1 MNVEIIVPSFGES
14 VSEAIVVKI
23 LKPSGSFVNKDEE
36 VVELETDKINAA
48 IVAPASGEIAL
59 SIKLED
65 RVKIGQ
71 KIGFVDSSKQGE
83 KKAVEPPKVETVKPT
98 LVEKTEQIPTP
109 TSSETLIVS
118 TQEYLSSLGKKEE
131 KVAVSTPKAMKEEAS
146 ILLPGERKKMT
157 SLRKT
162 IAKRLVDVK
171 NQTAMLTTF
180 NEADMSE
187 VMAMRAKE
195 QDDFVKKY
203 GVKLG
208 FMSFFVKA
216 VVSALK
222 AYPQVNAYIDGDD
235 IVSFSHA
242 DISVAV
248 STDKGL
254 MVPVI
259 RSADKMTFAQIEQ
272 KIADLSKKGR
282 EGKLAIQDL
291 QGGSFT
297 ITNGGVFGSLL
308 STPILNPP
316 QSAILGMHTIQKR
329 PVAVNDQVVIR
340 PMMYLALSYDHR
352 IIDGKEAVGFL
363 VHIKEMIEDPHRFV
377 LDF

>member
-23 LKPSGSFVNKDEE
+23 LKPTGSFVKKDEE
-36 VVELETDKINAA
+36 IVELETDKINAA
-48 IVAPASGEIAL
+48 IVAPESGEIQL

-71 KIGFVDSSKQGE
+71 KIGHVDASKKQTVAEVE
-83 KKAVEPPKVETVKPT
+83 KPKQIEPKPVEKVEIKP
-98 LVEKTEQIPTP
+98 VEIPA
-109 TSSETLIVS
+109 SADKFIIQ
-118 TQEYLSSLGKKEE
+118 TQDYLQSLGKKEE
-131 KVAVSTPKAMKEEAS
+131 PKAPIAKTQKEEPTP
-146 ILLPGERKKMT
+146 IMPGERRKMT

-180 NEADMSE
+180 NEADMTE
-187 VMAMRAKE
+187 IMAIRAKE
-195 QDDFVKKY
+195 QDDFVKKH

-222 AYPQVNAYIDGDD
+222 AYPQVNAYIDGED

-259 RSADKMTFAQIEQ
+259 RSAETLSFAQIEQ

-282 EGKLAIQDL
+282 EGKLAIGDL

-329 PVAVNDQVVIR
+329 PVAINDQVVIR

-363 VHIKEMIEDPHRFV
+363 VHVKEMLEDPHRFV

>member
-1 MNVEIIVPSFGES
+1 MSIEITVPSFGES
-14 VSEAIVVKI
+14 VSEAVVVKI
-23 LKPSGSFVNKDEE
+23 IKRSGDFVEKDEE
-36 VVELETDKINAA
+36 IVELETDKINAA
-48 IVAPASGEIAL
+48 IVAPETGKLTL
-59 SIKLED
+59 SIEIEE

-71 KIGFVDSSKQGE
+71 KVGFIDPSAKEAQEEKPKLVQPVKPVEKPSKDPIRIDHQTYLNSLGD
-83 KKAVEPPKVETVKPT
+83 KKSIEPKTETVQVIKPM
-98 LVEKTEQIPTP
+98 Q
-109 TSSETLIVS
+109 S
-118 TQEYLSSLGKKEE
+118 
-131 KVAVSTPKAMKEEAS
+131 
-146 ILLPGERKKMT
+146 GERKKM
-157 SLRKT
+157 SALRKT
-162 IAKRLVDVK
+162 IAKKLVEVK

-180 NEADMSE
+180 NEADMSQ
-187 VMAMRAKE
+187 VMEIRQKE
-195 QDDFVKKY
+195 QDEFVKKY

-216 VVSALK
+216 CASALK
-222 AYPQVNAYIDGDD
+222 AFPLVNAYIDGED
-235 IVSFSHA
+235 IVTFSTM

-259 RSADKMTFAQIEQ
+259 RGAENLTFAQIEQ
-272 KIADLSKKGR
+272 EIANLSKKGR
-282 EGKLAIQDL
+282 EGRLSIADL
-291 QGGSFT
+291 QGGTFT

-308 STPILNPP
+308 STPIINPP

-329 PVAVNDQVVIR
+329 PVAIGDQVVVR

-363 VHIKEMIEDPHRFV
+363 VHVKQAIEDPHRLL